1 MSQRI
6 TLYVRVRLLSDT
18 IFGAGFSVPGGEDIA
33 VCEDSKGYP
42 YLKGSTLKGLLRESL
57 ENWVV
62 WTSGSETDVD
72 ELMGVSGWD
81 GLTDD
86 RRIQLSEFQ
95 VQSPPASP
103 EECYETRAF
112 TSLTDAGT
120 AESGTLRMAS
130 CVRKGMTFVGEV
142 HCACEDE
149 ILVKSAL
156 TSIKWVGTM
165 RSRGFGRVQFTVES
179 CVEQSAA
186 TQSLTA
192 AACIRYR
199 LHTDSPVLIT
209 DLARSKDNSYETRG
223 YIPGSAIR
231 GLIVG
236 NLAKDKQDWFAI
248 HRTELLSDNI
258 RFLAAVPV
266 ADERAG
272 LPSIKGFYENKDESI
287 FETVMQNGSFT
298 PGLKRAKIGSFC
310 ALEGDTL
317 SYWSAS
323 TGGATRILRGKSD
336 VDKTMFQTRYIDK
349 GQTFEGYIELDD
361 PKMAEMIA
369 AALPKTVWLGADRY
383 EGFGKCSVVCCEVV
397 EEPAWRRE
405 YGFRKQN
412 EVTQELYLLAVS
424 PFTMLNE
431 IGDPCGLSQRDLA
444 EKMGVGSVVVSVCST
459 SMSEYGSYNRI
470 WKGRNAAVRM
480 YDRGSIFKLCCDRA
494 PDLERLQKIEREG
507 LGIRRAEGFGQ
518 VLFLK
523 NELFEGIRHKAAVEG
538 TRDTK
543 QANSAA
549 AVRRARYCW
558 VMARA
563 DEVRESGL
571 SPSQLGTLQA
581 LCERA
586 IACNGKLDELE
597 RFFNRNLNDRGAK
610 HASKFSK
617 IYELVKRVTT
627 TPMENLIGVSC
638 NDNMT
643 ERLRLLCLLFDFS
656 RKEGE

>member
-18 IFGAGFSVPGGEDIA
+18 IFGACFSVPGGEDIA

-120 AESGTLRMAS
+120 VESGTLRMAS

-258 RFLAAVPV
+258 RFLAAVPA
-266 ADERAG
+266 ADKMAAAEIFLG
-272 LPSIKGFYENKDESI
+272 GGTN
-287 FETVMQNGSFT
+287 FETPMSEALRLMQE
-298 PGLKRAKIGSFC
+298 
-310 ALEGDTL
+310 EGFENADVVFITDGQCTL
-317 SYWSAS
+317 SNEYLEQLRAEQAARRFTV
-323 TGGATRILRGKSD
+323 TGILL
-336 VDKTMFQTRYIDK
+336 DK
-349 GQTFEGYIELDD
+349 GKPGRTFSLKEFCQDIYRTSELTG
-361 PKMAEMIA
+361 E
-369 AALPKTVWLGADRY
+369 
-383 EGFGKCSVVCCEVV
+383 EVV
-397 EEPAWRRE
+397 GALVR
-405 YGFRKQN
+405 
-412 EVTQELYLLAVS
+412 
-424 PFTMLNE
+424 
-431 IGDPCGLSQRDLA
+431 
-444 EKMGVGSVVVSVCST
+444 
-459 SMSEYGSYNRI
+459 
-470 WKGRNAAVRM
+470 GRV
-480 YDRGSIFKLCCDRA
+480 
-494 PDLERLQKIEREG
+494 
-507 LGIRRAEGFGQ
+507 
-518 VLFLK
+518 
-523 NELFEGIRHKAAVEG
+523 
-538 TRDTK
+538 
-543 QANSAA
+543 
-549 AVRRARYCW
+549 
-558 VMARA
+558 
-563 DEVRESGL
+563 
-571 SPSQLGTLQA
+571 
-581 LCERA
+581 
-586 IACNGKLDELE
+586 
-597 RFFNRNLNDRGAK
+597 
-610 HASKFSK
+610 
-617 IYELVKRVTT
+617 
-627 TPMENLIGVSC
+627 
-638 NDNMT
+638 
-643 ERLRLLCLLFDFS
+643 
-656 RKEGE
+656 

>member
-120 AESGTLRMAS
+120 VESGTLRMAS

-310 ALEGDTL
+310 A
-317 SYWSAS
+317 
-323 TGGATRILRGKSD
+323 
-336 VDKTMFQTRYIDK
+336 
-349 GQTFEGYIELDD
+349 
-361 PKMAEMIA
+361 
-369 AALPKTVWLGADRY
+369 
-383 EGFGKCSVVCCEVV
+383 
-397 EEPAWRRE
+397 
-405 YGFRKQN
+405 
-412 EVTQELYLLAVS
+412 
-424 PFTMLNE
+424 
-431 IGDPCGLSQRDLA
+431 
-444 EKMGVGSVVVSVCST
+444 
-459 SMSEYGSYNRI
+459 
-470 WKGRNAAVRM
+470 
-480 YDRGSIFKLCCDRA
+480 
-494 PDLERLQKIEREG
+494 
-507 LGIRRAEGFGQ
+507 
-518 VLFLK
+518 
-523 NELFEGIRHKAAVEG
+523 
-538 TRDTK
+538 
-543 QANSAA
+543 
-549 AVRRARYCW
+549 
-558 VMARA
+558 
-563 DEVRESGL
+563 
-571 SPSQLGTLQA
+571 
-581 LCERA
+581 
-586 IACNGKLDELE
+586 
-597 RFFNRNLNDRGAK
+597 
-610 HASKFSK
+610 
-617 IYELVKRVTT
+617 
-627 TPMENLIGVSC
+627 
-638 NDNMT
+638 
-643 ERLRLLCLLFDFS
+643 
-656 RKEGE
+656 